1 MRKFPKFNFNKILN
15 IILLLGIVF
24 SIVTVL
30 NAAAPNPGHDVT
42 AVSGGAVQGDLFYGS
57 AADTLSALAKN
68 TSATRYLSNTG
79 ASNNPAWAQID
90 LTNGVTGA
98 LPIGNGGT
106 NITTYTTGDILYGSA
121 TNVLSKLAGSAGFL
135 KSTGAAAPAWS
146 AVSLTADVS
155 GILPTANGGT
165 GMAFFTVS
173 GPASTAKTF
182 TFPNANATVLT
193 DNTDVTVAQGGTGLS
208 ATADDAVFVGDST
221 SAVTARTLPTC
232 SNATTDKLLYNIS
245 TNTFSCGVD
254 QTGGGGGAT
263 YVVTTADVASTAS
276 TAYQNIT
283 GLSWSLSASTRY
295 DIECK
300 ILYAASATTIGLG
313 IGWTGPASPLLT
325 SGRMV
330 AGITTATVGG
340 TVSVGN
346 DTGAVTTA
354 SVATTNNHAFF
365 EGFWSNGTTAG
376 TLQMRFKPE
385 TATASG
391 IVIKAGSWCKYSTY

>member
-1 MRKFPKFNFNKILN
+1 MKERILKKFNLISNANKALSLFWLVAISLS
-15 IILLLGIVF
+15 IIGIAF
-24 SIVTVL
+24 
-30 NAAAPNPGHDVT
+30 AAAPNPGHDVT

-57 AADTLSALAKN
+57 AADTLLALPKN
-68 TSATRYLSNTG
+68 ITATRYLSNTG
-79 ASNNPAWAQID
+79 ATNNPAWAQVV
-90 LTNGVTGA
+90 LTDG
-98 LPIGNGGT
+98 
-106 NITTYTTGDILYGSA
+106 
-121 TNVLSKLAGSAGFL
+121 
-135 KSTGAAAPAWS
+135 
-146 AVSLTADVS
+146 VS

-165 GMAFFTVS
+165 GIAFFTAA
-173 GPASTAKTF
+173 GPTVARTY
-182 TFPNANATVLT
+182 TFPDAAATVLT
-193 DNTDVTVAQGGTGLS
+193 SNAAVTVAQGGTGLAAS
-208 ATADDAVFVGDST
+208 VSDAVLVGDST
-221 SAVTARTLPTC
+221 SAYTARTLPASC
-232 SNATTDKLLYNIS
+232 AGTTAKLLYDS
-245 TNTFSCGVD
+245 TTNLFSCGTD
-254 QTGGGGGAT
+254 QTGGGAT

-283 GLSWSLSASTRY
+283 GLSWSLAASTRY

-325 SGRMV
+325 TGQMRSGL
-330 AGITTATVGG
+330 TTATIGG
-340 TVSVGN
+340 TTSVGN